1 VAGLRKEAAR
11 GVAWSALERWGSQLL
26 GLAVF
31 TVLARKL
38 ELEAFGVVGLTAVL
52 LEYVRVFVDQ
62 GFSEAVV
69 QRAKLD
75 KEHLDTA
82 FWTGMLSGALLGGGL
97 ALLAEPIAEV
107 LGDPEQLAPIIRWLA
122 LGPFI
127 SGLASTQ
134 TALLQRRLAFGQLAA
149 RSFVAQALSGGL
161 AIYLAYAGW
170 GVWALVANGL
180 GEAAFGVVMLW
191 SVSGWRPG
199 FSVRW
204 KAFQELFLF
213 GINIVGF
220 KLLNLTAQRI
230 DFVLIGSLLGPAAL
244 ALYSAAWRIF
254 HAMTKLLTSV
264 MNRVAFPVFAR
275 LQTEPERLRRAFYE
289 ATQLTSLLTFPA
301 FFGLAALAPDLLPFA
316 FGEKWAPAAPVMRVL
331 AFVGILQSLTHFN
344 GSLIKGA
351 GKPAWRLGIASIQT
365 AVNVGAVYVGVRY
378 GITGVA
384 VAMTLAGFALYP
396 LGFLAV
402 RVLVAIEPLRY
413 ASQFVAPLLASA
425 LCVAVALGV
434 RAAGAELP
442 VTVRLGLAV
451 AAGALAYGLS
461 LRLVAP
467 ELFLRAQGLV
477 QGLLPGRRGVRA

>member
-26 GLAVF
+26 GLAIF
-31 TVLARKL
+31 AVLARKL
-38 ELEAFGVVGLTAVL
+38 ELEAFGVVGLTAVMM
-52 LEYVRVFVDQ
+52 EYVRVFVDQ

-69 QRAKLD
+69 QRANLD

-82 FWTGMLSGALLGGGL
+82 FWTGVLSGALLAGAL
-97 ALLAEPIAEV
+97 ALAAEPLAGVLGEREV
-107 LGDPEQLAPIIRWLA
+107 LTPIIRWLSVG
-122 LGPFI
+122 LFI

-134 TALLQRRLAFGQLAA
+134 AALLQRRLAFRQLTV
-149 RSFVAQALSGGL
+149 RSFVAQL
-161 AIYLAYAGW
+161 AAGAIGISMAFAGF
-170 GVWALVANGL
+170 GVWALVGQSI
-180 GEAAFGVVMLW
+180 GEAAFGVVTLW

-199 FSVRW
+199 FTVSWR
-204 KAFQELFLF
+204 AFRELFLF

-275 LQTEPERLRRAFYE
+275 LQEDPERMRRAFYE
-289 ATQLTSLLTFPA
+289 ATQLTSLVTFPA
-301 FFGLAALAPDLLPFA
+301 FFGLAALAPDVLPFA
-316 FGEKWAPAAPVMRVL
+316 FGEKWAGSAPVMRVL

-351 GKPAWRLGIASIQT
+351 GKPAWRLGIASIQA
-365 AVNVGAVYVGVRY
+365 AVNVAAVYVGVQY

-384 VAMTLAGFALYP
+384 VAITLAGFALYP
-396 LGFLAV
+396 LGFFAV
-402 RVLVAIEPLRY
+402 RRLTAVEPLRY

-425 LCVAVALGV
+425 LCVAAALGV
-434 RAAGAELP
+434 RAASAELP
-442 VTVRLGLAV
+442 VAVRIGLSIG
-451 AAGALAYGLS
+451 AGALAYGVA

-467 ELFLRAQGLV
+467 DLFLRAQGLL

>member
-1 VAGLRKEAAR
+1 MAGLRKEAAR

-26 GLAVF
+26 GLAIF
-31 TVLARKL
+31 AVLARKL

-69 QRAKLD
+69 QRANLD

-82 FWTGMLSGALLGGGL
+82 FWTGVLSGALLAGAL
-97 ALLAEPIAEV
+97 ALAAEPLAAV
-107 LGDPEQLAPIIRWLA
+107 LGEPEALTPIIRWLS
-122 LGPFI
+122 LGLVI

-134 TALLQRRLAFGQLAA
+134 AALLQRRLAFRQLAA
-149 RSFVAQALSGGL
+149 RSFVAQLLSGVL
-161 AIYLAYAGW
+161 AIYLAFTGW
-170 GVWALVANGL
+170 GVWALVGHSL
-180 GEAAFGVVMLW
+180 GEAVFGVVMLW

-199 FSVRW
+199 FAVRW
-204 KAFQELFLF
+204 RAFRELFLF
-213 GINIVGF
+213 GANIVGF
-220 KLLNLTAQRI
+220 KLLNLTSQRI

-275 LQTEPERLRRAFYE
+275 LQDDPERLRRAFYE
-289 ATQLTSLLTFPA
+289 ATQLTSLITFPA
-301 FFGLAALAPDLLPFA
+301 FFGLAALAPDILPFA
-316 FGEKWAPAAPVMRVL
+316 FGEKWAASAPVMRVL

-351 GKPAWRLGIASIQT
+351 GKPAWRLGIASIQAT
-365 AVNVGAVYVGVRY
+365 VNVAAVWMGVRY

-384 VAMTLAGFALYP
+384 VAITLAGFALYP
-396 LGFLAV
+396 LGFFAV
-402 RVLVAIEPLRY
+402 RRLTAIEPLRY
-413 ASQFVAPLLASA
+413 ANQFVAPLLASA
-425 LCVAVALGV
+425 LCVAAALGV
-434 RAAGAELP
+434 RAAAAELAAP
-442 VTVRLGLAV
+442 VRIGLAV
-451 AAGALAYGLS
+451 AAGALAYAAA
-461 LRLVAP
+461 LRLLAP
-467 ELFLRAQGLV
+467 GLFQRAQGLL